1 MCRFM
6 ASPFHCIACS
16 LDRDEPFKLTGK
28 PLNDK
33 NNQIAQHF
41 NGKSH
46 AKAMRR
52 VGATLLSE
60 DNLRR
65 FLGDMLGQALHDGDV
80 PTQALKK
87 YIALHDG
94 DVQWAMQFFAP
105 PPPPMPEG
113 ECWRSMP
120 SRRHRDVKVTRVI
133 VSPFHATCEGGKGL
147 IVENDID
154 RGWCGKGWAKMLCCW
169 DDVTQ
174 KSACER
180 SDCKYNH
187 VSALLAEEMPW
198 DESFDT
204 QALFILLPCNMAG
217 MPGGCKFHRDFNCKG
232 WNIPRFELVEPHQ
245 LVVDESLPTC
255 CPSKEDELIPLHIAG
270 KWVLQKNCYNEC
282 VIDSIQ
288 RYLDGEDK
296 DETDEGV

>member
-6 ASPFHCIACS
+6 ALPFHCIACS
-16 LDRDEPFKLTGK
+16 LDRDEPFRLTGK

-33 NNQIAQHF
+33 NNQISQHF

-46 AKAMRR
+46 AKAMSR
-52 VGATLLSE
+52 VGATLFSE

-65 FLGDMLGQALHDGDV
+65 FLGDMLGQWQFYKHSRLQALM

-113 ECWRSMP
+113 ECWSSMP
-120 SRRHRDVKVTRVI
+120 SRRHRDVKLRRVI
-133 VSPFHATCEGGKGL
+133 VSPFHATCEGGKA
-147 IVENDID
+147 
-154 RGWCGKGWAKMLCCW
+154 WAKMLCCW
-169 DDVTQ
+169 DDATQ

-187 VSALLAEEMPW
+187 VSALLAAEVLW
-198 DESFDT
+198 DESSDT
-204 QALFILLPCNMAG
+204 QALFKLLPCTMAG

-245 LVVDESLPTC
+245 LVVDQSLPTC